1 MLQSRPRPPP
11 GFSDPDAAKPLV
23 LQPGSKAVW
32 VGANYFGC
40 VATVLA
46 DPSAKITGKGATSQ
60 GSYYVRVQVRV
71 PMHIRRLQALCCL
84 LTAGCAAQR
93 SQTCRGVVL
102 LAACGPHAVL
112 CHGLASPVSYA
123 LLSATVSC
131 PVLQPLHPELLLSEA
146 RARQV
151 VQQYA
156 LHYVLSGQAARQ
168 LGVNPRLLGRLT
180 GNIWVN
186 DSCGERVDVGL
197 AVKNAKQ
204 GLCVPG
210 ASHMCGCTSTVL
222 GVFWVCPLERGVVP
236 PPAATHLLRCIACGS
251 TWYAHPKPLCA
262 EHAAPVLC
270 VPCPGCSDVQAQQ

>member
-1 MLQSRPRPPP
+1 M
-11 GFSDPDAAKPLV
+11 

-71 PMHIRRLQALCCL
+71 VTHILGLQALCCL

-93 SQTCRGVVL
+93 SQTCRGVLL
-102 LAACGPHAVL
+102 LAACGLHTVL
-112 CHGLASPVSYA
+112 RHDLARPVSYA

-156 LHYVLSGQAARQ
+156 LQYVLSGQAARQ

-210 ASHMCGCTSTVL
+210 GCLHTCGCTRWVL
-222 GVFWVCPLERGVVP
+222 RVLWVCPLERGVVP
-236 PPAATHLLRCIACGS
+236 PPAAVHLLRCIACGS
-251 TWYAHPKPLCA
+251 AWRTHPKPLCA
-262 EHAAPVLC
+262 QHTASVLC
-270 VPCPGCSDVQAQQ
+270 VPCPRCSDVQAQQ